1 MRRLLFI
8 EAMILGLF
16 VLLGNGIRS
25 VGMTTVSVSQ
35 GEFASFLNIS
45 VHRTEILIE
54 ALLGGAL
61 IALVLAPF
69 IISKHSALRIARN
82 AALLAAFC
90 YAVVGIT
97 IHICPGLL
105 TREVVVIASFAFA
118 GFAVAFFAPLAQL
131 AIADV
136 ESEKSRV
143 ALTTVWTAAQP
154 IAFLITPQL
163 VKYVAFDIGVGNF
176 FLILAALPLLF
187 LALMPFVFLKP
198 DQQTTSYQTVKPE
211 TAVPWN
217 RLSIIIGI
225 ILLFEAWTAS
235 VTLAGLLSPITMTF
249 MASFMLAIALV
260 VLGRKR
266 LFPEASGAAKI
277 PPQAV
282 FLLLVLLLIQI
293 PTTGLFDSA
302 YLYRHLCS
310 PTFMADRATAGAVCQ
325 IAGVFGAGALLV
337 RWPNLRNPLLGAGL
351 VLVFVGICLTALYPF
366 RLDDTQLFTGSKMVV
381 SLGMGIATAVLVSA
395 VLKAAAGN
403 SLIIMA
409 PAFIII
415 VGTELGLE
423 TMEIVFELF
432 ELAGADENG
441 AYQAVFMAQVAAMI
455 VVFVVVAAR
464 IAASLAAPGSRVSH
478 RRSGKV
484 QGA

>member
-1 MRRLLFI
+1 MRKLLLI

-61 IALVLAPF
+61 IALVLSPV
-69 IISKHSALRIARN
+69 IISRRSATRIARN
-82 AALLAAFC
+82 AALLATAC
-90 YAVVGIT
+90 YVSIGVT
-97 IHICPGLL
+97 IYVSPSLL

-131 AIADV
+131 VIADV
-136 ESEKSRV
+136 ESEKSRT
-143 ALTTVWTAAQP
+143 ALTTLWTAAQP

-176 FLILAALPLLF
+176 FLILAALPLVF
-187 LALMPFVFLKP
+187 LALMPLVFLKS
-198 DQQTTSYQTVKPE
+198 DRPE
-211 TAVPWN
+211 APEVAIPWM
-217 RLSIIIGI
+217 RLSIVIGI
-225 ILLFEAWTAS
+225 ILLFEGWTAA
-235 VTLAGLLSPITMTF
+235 VTLAGVFSNTALVFMACFLLSV
-249 MASFMLAIALV
+249 ALTV
-260 VLGRKR
+260 TYRQQ
-266 LFPEASGAAKI
+266 LFPEASEATKI
-277 PPQAV
+277 PSQAI

-310 PTFMADRATAGAVCQ
+310 ATFMADRATAGAVCQ
-325 IAGVFGAGALLV
+325 IGGVFGAGALLL
-337 RWPNLRNPLLGAGL
+337 RWPQLSNPLVGAGL
-351 VLVFVGICLTALYPF
+351 LLVFIGTCLTVLYPF
-366 RLDDTQLFTGSKMVV
+366 RPGDSGLFNGSKMVV
-381 SLGMGIATAVLVSA
+381 SLGMGIATAVLVSSI
-395 VLKAAAGN
+395 LKVASGN
-403 SLIIMA
+403 KLIIMA

-423 TMEIVFELF
+423 IMEIVFELS

-441 AYQAVFMAQVAAMI
+441 AYQAVFMAQVLAMV
-455 VVFVVVAAR
+455 VVFVVVGARTAALLTSAR
-464 IAASLAAPGSRVSH
+464 AAGVPRMI
-478 RRSGKV
+478 
-484 QGA
+484 

>member
-1 MRRLLFI
+1 MKRLLFI

-25 VGMTTVSVSQ
+25 IGMTTVSVSQ

-45 VHRTEILIE
+45 IHRTEILIE

-69 IISKHSALRIARN
+69 IISRRSAIRIARN
-82 AALLAAFC
+82 AALLAALC
-90 YAVVGIT
+90 YVAIGIT
-97 IHICPGLL
+97 MYISPGLM

-136 ESEKSRV
+136 ESEKSRT
-143 ALTTVWTAAQP
+143 ALTTLWTAAQP

-176 FLILAALPLLF
+176 FLILAALPLVF
-187 LALMPFVFLKP
+187 LALMPFVFLKS
-198 DQQTTSYQTVKPE
+198 DRPE
-211 TAVPWN
+211 TPEVAIPWK
-217 RLSIIIGI
+217 RLSIVIGI

-235 VTLAGLLSPITMTF
+235 VTLAGVFSYTAMTF
-249 MASFMLAIALV
+249 MAGFMISAALV
-260 VLGRKR
+260 VANHKK
-266 LFPEASGAAKI
+266 LFPEASEATKI
-277 PPQAV
+277 PSQAI

-310 PTFMADRATAGAVCQ
+310 ATFMADRATAGAICQ
-325 IAGVFGAGALLV
+325 IAGVFGAGALLL
-337 RWPNLRNPLLGAGL
+337 RWPQMRNPLLGAGL
-351 VLVFVGICLTALYPF
+351 ILVFMGTCLTVLYPF
-366 RLDDTQLFTGSKMVV
+366 RLGDTQLFNGSKMVV

-403 SLIIMA
+403 KLILMA

-423 TMEIVFELF
+423 IMEIVFELS

-441 AYQAVFMAQVAAMI
+441 AYQAVFMAQVASMI
-455 VVFVVVAAR
+455 VVFVLVAVRAATSLTTAR
-464 IAASLAAPGSRVSH
+464 PIVTSRLV
-478 RRSGKV
+478 
-484 QGA
+484 

>member
-1 MRRLLFI
+1 MKRLLFI

-25 VGMTTVSVSQ
+25 IGMTTVSVSQ

-45 VHRTEILIE
+45 IHRTEILIE

-69 IISKHSALRIARN
+69 IISRRSAIRIARN
-82 AALLAAFC
+82 AALLAALC
-90 YAVVGIT
+90 YVAIGIT
-97 IHICPGLL
+97 MYISPGLM

-131 AIADV
+131 AIADLD
-136 ESEKSRV
+136 SEKSRT

-163 VKYVAFDIGVGNF
+163 VKYVAFDTGVGNF
-176 FLILAALPLLF
+176 FLILAALPLVF
-187 LALMPFVFLKP
+187 LALMPLVFLKSDGP
-198 DQQTTSYQTVKPE
+198 GAPE
-211 TAVPWN
+211 VPIPWN
-217 RLSIIIGI
+217 RLSIVIGI

-249 MASFMLAIALV
+249 MACFMISVAV
-260 VLGRKR
+260 VLFACKR
-266 LFPEASGAAKI
+266 LFPEASEATKI
-277 PPQAV
+277 PSQAT
-282 FLLLVLLLIQI
+282 FLLLILLLIQI
-293 PTTGLFDSA
+293 PTTGLFDSS

-310 PTFMADRATAGAVCQ
+310 ATFMADRATAGAICQ
-325 IAGVFGAGALLV
+325 ITGVFATGALLL
-337 RWPNLRNPLLGAGL
+337 RWPQLRNPLLGAGL
-351 VLVFVGICLTALYPF
+351 VLVLIGTFMTVLYPS
-366 RLDDTQLFTGSKMVV
+366 RPNDPLLFNASKMVV

-403 SLIIMA
+403 KLILMA

-423 TMEIVFELF
+423 IMEIVFELS
-432 ELAGADENG
+432 ELSGADENG
-441 AYQAVFMAQVAAMI
+441 AYQAVFMAQVASMI
-455 VVFVVVAAR
+455 VVITLVALRMVAWLTAGR
-464 IAASLAAPGSRVSH
+464 TIEAPRLV
-478 RRSGKV
+478 
-484 QGA
+484 

>member
-1 MRRLLFI
+1 MKRLLFI

-25 VGMTTVSVSQ
+25 IGMTTVSVSQ

-45 VHRTEILIE
+45 INRTEILIE

-61 IALVLAPF
+61 IALLLAPF
-69 IISKHSALRIARN
+69 VISRRSAIRIARN
-82 AALLAAFC
+82 AALLAALC
-90 YAVVGIT
+90 YVAIGIT
-97 IHICPGLL
+97 MFISPGLM

-131 AIADV
+131 AIADLD
-136 ESEKSRV
+136 SEKSRT

-176 FLILAALPLLF
+176 FLILAALPLVF
-187 LALMPFVFLKP
+187 LALMPLVFLKS
-198 DQQTTSYQTVKPE
+198 DGLGAPE
-211 TAVPWN
+211 APIPWN
-217 RLSIIIGI
+217 RLSIVIGI

-249 MASFMLAIALV
+249 MACFMISVAV
-260 VLGRKR
+260 VLFACKR
-266 LFPEASGAAKI
+266 LFPEASEATKI
-277 PPQAV
+277 PSQAS

-293 PTTGLFDSA
+293 PTTGLFDSS

-310 PTFMADRATAGAVCQ
+310 ATFMADRATAGAICQ
-325 IAGVFGAGALLV
+325 ITGVFATGALLL
-337 RWPNLRNPLLGAGL
+337 RWPQLRNPLLGAGL
-351 VLVFVGICLTALYPF
+351 VLVLIGTFMTVLYPS
-366 RLDDTQLFTGSKMVV
+366 RPNDALLFNASKMVV

-403 SLIIMA
+403 KLILMA

-423 TMEIVFELF
+423 IMEIVFELS
-432 ELAGADENG
+432 ELSGADENG
-441 AYQAVFMAQVAAMI
+441 AYQVVFIAQVASMI
-455 VVFVVVAAR
+455 VVITLMALR
-464 IAASLAAPGSRVSH
+464 MIAWLTAGRTIEAPRLV
-478 RRSGKV
+478 
-484 QGA
+484 